1 MDLGLSGKV
10 ALVTGGSKGIG
21 LACAQALAAQGA
33 RVAICSRTQANI
45 DAALA
50 TMPGALGF
58 AADLTDANAAA
69 SMVAQVEKALGPI
82 DILVNS
88 AGAAKRTPPDD
99 LTPAA
104 WHAAMDAKYF
114 TTIHVIDPVIKTMA
128 ARGSGVI
135 LNIIGNGGKVAA
147 PVHIAGGAAN
157 AALMLATVGLGTAYA
172 ARGVRV
178 VGINPGLTETS
189 RVAEGLASTAKLEGI
204 SIEKAQAE
212 AVARIPMGRMALPSD
227 IADAMLFLVSARAS
241 YITAVNLSMD
251 GAQSPVIF

>member
-1 MDLGLSGKV
+1 MDLGLAGKV

-21 LACAQALAAQGA
+21 LACAQALLAQGA
-33 RVAICSRTQANI
+33 RVAICSRDQANI

-50 TMPGALGF
+50 TLPGVLGF
-58 AADLTDANAAA
+58 SADLTDANAAA
-69 SMVAQVEKALGPI
+69 GMVAQVEKALGPV

-189 RVAEGLASTAKLEGI
+189 RVAEGLASTAKLEGV
-204 SIEKAQAE
+204 SIAEAQAQ
-212 AVARIPMGRMALPSD
+212 AIARIPIGRMALPSD

-251 GAQSPVIF
+251 GAQSPVIL

>member
-69 SMVAQVEKALGPI
+69 VMVAQVEKALGPI

>member
-1 MDLGLSGKV
+1 MELGLGGKT

-33 RVAICSRTQANI
+33 RVAICSRDRSNI

-50 TMPGALGF
+50 GLPGALGF
-58 AADLTDANAAA
+58 AADLTDADAAA
-69 SMVAQVEKALGPI
+69 SMVAQVKKALGPI

-88 AGAAKRTPPDD
+88 AGAAKRTPPDE
-99 LTPAA
+99 LSPAA

-114 TTIHVIDPVIKTMA
+114 TTIHVIDPVIRTMA

-204 SIEKAQAE
+204 SIEEAQAQ

-251 GAQSPVIF
+251 GAQSPVVF